1 MTGHLVLSTLH
12 TNSAAAALPRML
24 DMGAE
29 PFLIASTA
37 NVIVAQRLVRKLC
50 TDCRK
55 PYQLDEKQL
64 ASLGKSYD
72 IDALFV
78 TMQKNPEIAKIIGSA
93 KSLKDATFYAI
104 GGCDQC
110 GGEGYR
116 GRLGIYEV
124 LEMETNI
131 RKLVTHAATSEE
143 IETVARKENGMYTMV
158 EDGFLKAVQ
167 GLTTLEEIMR
177 VTKE

>member
-1 MTGHLVLSTLH
+1 
-12 TNSAAAALPRML
+12 
-24 DMGAE
+24 
-29 PFLIASTA
+29 
-37 NVIVAQRLVRKLC
+37 LVRKLC
-50 TDCRK
+50 ADCRK

-64 ASLGKSYD
+64 VSLGKNYD

-78 TMQKNPEIAKIIGSA
+78 TMQKNPEISKIIGSA
-93 KSLKDATFYAI
+93 KSLQEATFYSI

-116 GRLGIYEV
+116 GRLGIYEA

-131 RKLVTHAATSEE
+131 RKLVTHSATSEE

-167 GLTTLEEIMR
+167 GMTTLEEIMR